1 MKKIAVLVPCYNE
14 GLTIRKVV
22 EDFRRE
28 LPEAEIYVYDNNS
41 TDNTASEAAAA
52 GAIVRREWVQGKGSV
67 VRSMFRDIE
76 ADLYVMVDGDDTY
89 PARFVH
95 DVIRPVADE
104 EADMSIGD
112 RLTNGSYFKENSRKF
127 HGFGNNLVRAA
138 INRVFDARLRDIMTG
153 YRCFSR
159 RFVKSFPVLNN
170 GFQLE
175 TEMTLYALNYKMRI
189 VEVPIDFVERPEG
202 SESKLNTF
210 RDGRRVLMCIFNMYR
225 HYRPLAFFSWI
236 ALLFACLSLAIGL
249 PTVVEFAQT
258 HYVSKVPSAIL
269 ASGLFV
275 MALLFFVCGLILDSV
290 EQNERQSV
298 EQRLKSNFSA

>member
-189 VEVPIDFVERPEG
+189 VEIPIDFVERPEG

-210 RDGRRVLMCIFNMYR
+210 SDGARVLMCIFNMYR

-236 ALLFACLSLAIGL
+236 ALVFVLLSLLIGL
-249 PTVVEFAQT
+249 PTVVEYAQT

-298 EQRLKSNFSA
+298 EQRLKSNFRS